1 MFRVSHAL
9 TLVQN
14 AVLALSALALFALPL
29 ITAYDVALRYLF
41 HAPTIWATEISIY
54 LLQFAVFMTP
64 GALLAGGN
72 HLRVTFWIETRTGL
86 TRRIA
91 ETVTALAV
99 LPYAAILIWFG
110 TSYAL
115 RAFDRGMLS
124 PTLLQVPLWI
134 VYALIPLGGALL
146 VLGVLLRGLT
156 IWTDQMKPE
165 ARA

>member
-1 MFRVSHAL
+1 MLRITQAL
-9 TLVQN
+9 AMVQN
-14 AVLALSALALFALPL
+14 AILALSAMALFALPL
-29 ITAYDVALRYLF
+29 ITAYDVTLRYLF

-64 GALLAGGN
+64 GALLADGN
-72 HLRVTFWIETRTGL
+72 HLRVSFWIETRTGL

-91 ETVTALAV
+91 ETVTALAI

-110 TSYAL
+110 TSYTL

-134 VYALIPLGGALL
+134 AYALIPLGGALL
-146 VLGVLLRGLT
+146 VLGVVLKSLT
-156 IWTDQMKPE
+156 LWGEQDKAE

>member
-1 MFRVSHAL
+1 MFRISRSLA
-9 TLVQN
+9 LVQN
-14 AVLALSALALFALPL
+14 AILTLAAAAFFALPL

-41 HAPTIWATEISIY
+41 HAPTIWATEISMY

-64 GALLAGGN
+64 GALLASGK
-72 HLRVTFWIETRTGL
+72 HLRVTFWIESRTGL

-91 ETVTALAV
+91 ETVTTLAV

-110 TSYAL
+110 TSYTL

-124 PTLLQVPLWI
+124 PTLLEVPLWI
-134 VYALIPLGGALL
+134 VYAFIPLGAVLL
-146 VLGVLLRGLT
+146 VLGALLRCLT
-156 IWTDQMKPE
+156 VWTRRDATE

>member
-1 MFRVSHAL
+1 MIRVPQAL

-14 AVLALSALALFALPL
+14 AILALSAAALFLLPL

-54 LLQFAVFMTP
+54 LLQFAVFMSP
-64 GALLAGGN
+64 GALLASGH

-91 ETVTALAV
+91 ETVTALLV

-110 TSYAL
+110 TTYAL

-134 VYALIPLGGALL
+134 VYTLIPLGGALL
-146 VLGVLLRGLT
+146 ALGVLLRCLT
-156 IWTDQMKPE
+156 LWTEQDDRE
-165 ARA
+165 ART